1 MKHIPNIIT
10 CIRIL
15 LIPVF
20 CYYLW
25 NDCAI
30 AAGIVFIVA
39 SLSDVLDG
47 YLSRKL
53 NAVSNFGKLAD
64 PFADKVMQISAII
77 LLVLL
82 GRMSAWI
89 MIVMF
94 VKDFILIAGGLLIK
108 FIYKITVTSRWFGK
122 ISALY
127 LNAVLAA
134 GILFSLNKNIIDIL
148 MIIAVVMQIIT
159 LIGYTTLS
167 LKKIKEINKEKRAA

>member
-1 MKHIPNIIT
+1 
-10 CIRIL
+10 
-15 LIPVF
+15 
-20 CYYLW
+20 
-25 NDCAI
+25 
-30 AAGIVFIVA
+30 
-39 SLSDVLDG
+39 
-47 YLSRKL
+47 
-53 NAVSNFGKLAD
+53 
-64 PFADKVMQISAII
+64 
-77 LLVLL
+77 
-82 GRMSAWI
+82 

-94 VKDFILIAGGLLIK
+94 IKDFILIAGGLLIK

-167 LKKIKEINKEKRAA
+167 LKKIKEISKEKRAA

>member
-25 NDCAI
+25 NDNAVV
-30 AAGIVFIVA
+30 AGIVFIVA

-82 GRMSAWI
+82 NRMSTWI
-89 MIVMF
+89 MIVIF

-108 FIYKITVTSRWFGK
+108 FIFKITVTSRWFGK
-122 ISALY
+122 ISAFY
-127 LNAVLAA
+127 LNAVLAVS
-134 GILFSLNKNIIDIL
+134 ILFGMSRNVINIL
-148 MIIAVVMQIIT
+148 MIIALVMQVAS
-159 LIGYTTLS
+159 LIGYATLS
-167 LKKIKEINKEKRAA
+167 LIEIKKINKEKGAV